1 MTTTTTKRETGLAPP
16 LRSRPTAHCVT
27 PTKMTRRRPSWAST
41 PTPNGVPPPAPAQGP
56 HGAHGA
62 AYAPAAAAA
71 AASIAG
77 ACGTGSAGAGA
88 AVDAASDVDA
98 EADHGAWRVAED
110 AVDTWSTGGTARNSV
125 TVMSS
130 LGRCMRAG
138 RGGLV
143 SACMAFASGGGSA
156 SAGIR
161 STNNKETRTTLGT
174 DSARILHSWA
184 GDGDGDGRRLAP
196 TRACTGTGTGVHV
209 RFGLL
214 TTCPQRSRIPRLTDY
229 ALDCAQTYNDRGG
242 GLRVRASSRVAS
254 IPRFHLWHIAG

>member
-1 MTTTTTKRETGLAPP
+1 MTTTTTTKRETGLAPP
-16 LRSRPTAHCVT
+16 LRSRPTAHCV
-27 PTKMTRRRPSWAST
+27 RGGYADEDDE
-41 PTPNGVPPPAPAQGP
+41 APAQEP
-56 HGAHGA
+56 HGSHGA

-77 ACGTGSAGAGA
+77 ACGTGRAGAGA

-143 SACMAFASGGGSA
+143 SACVAFASGGGSA
-156 SAGIR
+156 SAG
-161 STNNKETRTTLGT
+161 
-174 DSARILHSWA
+174 
-184 GDGDGDGRRLAP
+184 
-196 TRACTGTGTGVHV
+196 
-209 RFGLL
+209 
-214 TTCPQRSRIPRLTDY
+214 
-229 ALDCAQTYNDRGG
+229 TYNDRG
-242 GLRVRASSRVAS
+242 GLRVRASSRIRCPRPSPPHHDTPPTSHRIAPIPSHSTLSVPSYPIVACALPAS
-254 IPRFHLWHIAG
+254 LSGAREFSVRVVLIRPHDVILLTPCDS